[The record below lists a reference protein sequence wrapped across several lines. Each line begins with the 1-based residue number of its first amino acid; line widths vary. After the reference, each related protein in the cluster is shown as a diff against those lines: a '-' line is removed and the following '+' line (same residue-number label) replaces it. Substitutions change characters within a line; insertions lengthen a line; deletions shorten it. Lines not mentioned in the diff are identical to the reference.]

1 MVAHNCMALA
11 VNSSTLS
18 FKIICTWKSYINS
31 RPQKSFQKENRRL
44 FLHEDSLETSFEET
58 QQELLS
64 ANERIINLEEKIEKL
79 EADRLNRC
87 DQITLAEETT
97 QKFTAFL
104 TI

>member
-1 MVAHNCMALA
+1 M
-11 VNSSTLS
+11 
-18 FKIICTWKSYINS
+18 
-31 RPQKSFQKENRRL
+31 
-44 FLHEDSLETSFEET
+44 
-58 QQELLS
+58 S